1 MQLAHALKLKV
12 VSEGVETE
20 EQFADCAVL
29 GCDYVQGFLI
39 SVPVDA
45 EAPKNCIGRLV
56 RLFRALFGQSIRNS
70 LRMRHLRLNTTRG
83 LKIQCN
89 SHAIC
94 GTLYGVCKG
103 TKIRT
108 VVP

>member
-1 MQLAHALKLKV
+1 MKFGAEPRRTSSQDIVRAIMQLAHALKLKV

-45 EAPKNCIGRLV
+45 EAAEELYREACE
-56 RLFRALFGQSIRNS
+56 ALPCALWRV
-70 LRMRHLRLNTTRG
+70 H
-83 LKIQCN
+83 
-89 SHAIC
+89 
-94 GTLYGVCKG
+94 
-103 TKIRT
+103 
-108 VVP
+108 P

>member
-29 GCDYVQGFLI
+29 GCDYVFQGFLI

-45 EAPKNCIGRLV
+45 EAAEELYREACE
-56 RLFRALFGQSIRNS
+56 ALPCA
-70 LRMRHLRLNTTRG
+70 LWPVH
-83 LKIQCN
+83 
-89 SHAIC
+89 
-94 GTLYGVCKG
+94 
-103 TKIRT
+103 
-108 VVP
+108 P

>member
-1 MQLAHALKLKV
+1 MKFGAEPRRTSSQDIVRAIMQLAHALKLKV

-45 EAPKNCIGRLV
+45 EAAEELYREACE
-56 RLFRALFGQSIRNS
+56 ALPCA
-70 LRMRHLRLNTTRG
+70 LWPVH
-83 LKIQCN
+83 
-89 SHAIC
+89 
-94 GTLYGVCKG
+94 
-103 TKIRT
+103 
-108 VVP
+108 P

>member
-1 MQLAHALKLKV
+1 MKFGAEPRRTSNQDIVRAIMQLAHALKLKV

-45 EAPKNCIGRLV
+45 EAAEELYREVCE
-56 RLFRALFGQSIRNS
+56 ALPCA
-70 LRMRHLRLNTTRG
+70 LWPVH
-83 LKIQCN
+83 
-89 SHAIC
+89 
-94 GTLYGVCKG
+94 
-103 TKIRT
+103 
-108 VVP
+108 P